1 MPSLYGYAVAFVIN
15 CAILNGSGAY
25 VMQHAS
31 AVNRSI
37 FRQLSIVLIWVF
49 FLSFKGTGHETF
61 SGLQLGGYILLLI
74 GVILFNL
81 SDWSPLFRFLKFR
94 PYGS

>member
-1 MPSLYGYAVAFVIN
+1 MPRLYGYAVTFVIN

-61 SGLQLGGYILLLI
+61 SALQLGGYIILLF
-74 GVILFNL
+74 GVIFFNL
-81 SDWSPLFRFLKFR
+81 AEWANLFKCC
-94 PYGS
+94 SKAT